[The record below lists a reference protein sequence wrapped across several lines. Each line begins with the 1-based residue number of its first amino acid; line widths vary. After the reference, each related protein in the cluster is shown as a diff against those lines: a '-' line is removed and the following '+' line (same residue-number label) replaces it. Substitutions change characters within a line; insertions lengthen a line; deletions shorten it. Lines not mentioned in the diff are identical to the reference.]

1 MTTRNLNARIQ
12 YWGGSA
18 DKRMNKDKLKSLRKA
33 LLYSYQAETIELE
46 DGEEYKALIN
56 FDKLTGNYDNKIL
69 SIPYETE
76 DGTPINVHTGSV
88 FKWIETDTYWLV
100 FLENLEERAYFRA
113 QIRRCDQ
120 TVNINGKD
128 YRVYIRGPVETT
140 LSWNQKG
147 GVEWND
153 ANHSLELYI
162 TKDEATLQHFQRF
175 AQIKVKEEYTEIERT
190 WQVVACNP
198 YYGDGIIKVSLD
210 EYYENRI
217 KEAVDKENAE
227 NEQAKED
234 ERLTEGARILGS
246 LVIHPY
252 QELTYE
258 AVDFDEEGEWY
269 VNEDGT
275 EEKKLEAVGTT
286 VRIRTGKSKG
296 SFVLT
301 YRTSTQED
309 SLNIDIKSF

>member
-128 YRVYIRGPVETT
+128 YRVYIRGPVETA

-275 EEKKLEAVGTT
+275 EKKLEAVGTT